1 MALKESLMRNTTR
14 SLLSLFLVSA
24 LLPFGTAQT
33 PAAAASAPTAKAATA
48 ATFVLEA
55 GDVKIGDLID
65 RAATFLHWNILANPQ
80 ELSSASG
87 AGIFKLQQRVETD
100 AQGCQELLASLLGT
114 SGFALTSL
122 DEKKSLYEVISMF
135 GPRGREV
142 FNRSVNRSPEEILAR
157 PDLRMA
163 VTTVVQLQHINAT
176 IATNALRPFFAST
189 GSPSGGASLTLGNV
203 GNNTGMLLSGMQDQV
218 ANAIRMLRL
227 VDVPPAQPPVQ
238 GLTEQIEALQDRVA
252 KLEKALEKLTD
263 KK

>member
-1 MALKESLMRNTTR
+1 MRTTTR

-24 LLPFGTAQT
+24 LLPQGIAQ
-33 PAAAASAPTAKAATA
+33 APTAQIPGGTAPAPAGKAATA

-65 RAATFLHWNILANPQ
+65 RAATFLQWNILVNPQ

-135 GPRGREV
+135 GPRNREV

-189 GSPSGGASLTLGNV
+189 GSPNGGSSLTLGNV

-218 ANAIRMLRL
+218 ANAVRMLRL
-227 VDVPPAQPPVQ
+227 VDVPTAQPPTP
-238 GLTEQIEALQDRVA
+238 GLAEQIEALQDRVA